1 MKRRKKRSG
10 STMIMVAIIIAINL
24 AGINYAQWNGG
35 MRVTANVSTGTI
47 DAQIVDFIISSD
59 GDGDGDSDSNGEE
72 INPFRGLLVRN
83 ISKGLKG
90 SKVKGSKVIGS
101 KDGSNISIVGTM
113 QEGQTATVT
122 YSVKNLGTLPVKFGT
137 PKVVENNSLD
147 FDLTSAVKDVDG
159 KNGGIGQF
167 EITACEAGD
176 YSFTVELP
184 YSLDVQ

>member
-1 MKRRKKRSG
+1 MVKRRKKRSG

-24 AGINYAQWNGG
+24 AGINYAQWNGE

-59 GDGDGDSDSNGEE
+59 GDSDGDGDSNGEE
-72 INPFRGLLVRN
+72 INPFRRLLVRN
-83 ISKGLKG
+83 ISKGL
-90 SKVKGSKVIGS
+90 KGSKVIGS